1 MIETTVVGSYPQP
14 DWLIDRSRLAG
25 KVPRVRD
32 PALWRV
38 PPERLAAA
46 QDEAALLA
54 IRDMERAG
62 VDVITDGEV
71 RRESYS
77 NRFATAL
84 EGVDP
89 ERPGSTVNRLGK
101 RSVVP
106 RIVGPIRRS
115 RPVILRDVEFLRA
128 ATSHRI
134 RVTLP
139 GPFTLAQQA
148 EDEHY
153 RDDEALAM
161 AFAEAVNAE
170 AKDVAAAGADVI
182 QLDEPWL
189 ESRVEAARRYA
200 VRAIDRALEGLATT
214 TAVHVCF
221 GYAALVT
228 SKPGRYAFL
237 TPLADTVATQISIE
251 AAQPKL
257 DVGVLAE
264 LAGKTIVLGVLDLGT
279 AQVEP
284 AAIVADRIRAALRHI
299 PPSRLVAAPDCG
311 MKYLERDVAFG
322 KLCALVEGSR
332 IVRRELGIES

>member
-1 MIETTVVGSYPQP
+1 RSHAEQHGAYERVRMIETTVVGSYPQP

-32 PALWRV
+32 HALWRV
-38 PPERLAAA
+38 APERLEAA

-54 IRDMERAG
+54 VRDLERAG
-62 VDVITDGEV
+62 VDVIPDGEV

-84 EGVDP
+84 DGIDL
-89 ERPGSTVNRLGK
+89 ERPGSIVNRLGK
-101 RSVVP
+101 PSVVP
-106 RIVGPIRRS
+106 RIVGPVRRS

-148 EDEHY
+148 QDEHY

-170 AKDVAAAGADVI
+170 AKDVEAAGADII

-189 ESRVEAARRYA
+189 ESRVDAARRYA
-200 VRAIDRALEGLATT
+200 VRAINRALEGLEAA

-221 GYAALVT
+221 GYAALV
-228 SKPGRYAFL
+228 P
-237 TPLADTVATQISIE
+237 
-251 AAQPKL
+251 
-257 DVGVLAE
+257 
-264 LAGKTIVLGVLDLGT
+264 
-279 AQVEP
+279 
-284 AAIVADRIRAALRHI
+284 
-299 PPSRLVAAPDCG
+299 
-311 MKYLERDVAFG
+311 
-322 KLCALVEGSR
+322 
-332 IVRRELGIES
+332 

>member
-25 KVPRVRD
+25 RVPRVRD
-32 PALWRV
+32 QALWRV
-38 PPERLAAA
+38 APDRLEAA

-84 EGVDP
+84 EGIDL
-89 ERPGSTVNRLGK
+89 ERPGSIVNRLGK

-106 RIVGPIRRS
+106 RIVGPVHRP
-115 RPVILRDVEFLRA
+115 RPVLVRDVEFLRA
-128 ATSHRI
+128 ATSRRI

-148 EDEHY
+148 DDEHY
-153 RDDEALAM
+153 RDDEALAI

-170 AKDVAAAGADVI
+170 AKDVEAAGADVI

-200 VRAIDRALEGLATT
+200 VRAINRALEGLEAT

-221 GYAALVT
+221 GYAALV
-228 SKPGRYAFL
+228 SHKPGRYAFL
-237 TPLADTVATQISIE
+237 TPLADTAATQISIE
-251 AAQPKL
+251 AAQPRL

-264 LAGKTIVLGVLDLGT
+264 LANKTVVLGVLDLGS
-279 AQVEP
+279 AGVEP
-284 AAIVADRIRAALRHI
+284 AETVADRIRAALRHL

-322 KLCALVEGSR
+322 KLCALVEGAR
-332 IVRRELGIES
+332 LVRRELGIDT

>member
-1 MIETTVVGSYPQP
+1 
-14 DWLIDRSRLAG
+14 
-25 KVPRVRD
+25 
-32 PALWRV
+32 
-38 PPERLAAA
+38 
-46 QDEAALLA
+46 
-54 IRDMERAG
+54 
-62 VDVITDGEV
+62 
-71 RRESYS
+71 SYS

-84 EGVDP
+84 EGVDV
-89 ERPGSTVNRLGK
+89 ERPGTITNRIGK
-101 RSVVP
+101 PSLVP
-106 RIVGPIRRS
+106 RIVGPVRRTQ
-115 RPVILRDVEFLRA
+115 PVTVRDVEFLRRS
-128 ATSHRI
+128 TSRRI

-148 EDEHY
+148 ADEHY

-161 AFAEAVNAE
+161 AFAAAVNAE

-200 VRAIDRALEGLATT
+200 VRAINRALEGVATT

-221 GYAALVT
+221 GYAALVAN
-228 SKPGRYAFL
+228 KPGRYGFL
-237 TPLADTVATQISIE
+237 APLADTVATQVSIE

-284 AAIVADRIRAALRHI
+284 AEIVADRIRAALRHV

-311 MKYLERDVAFG
+311 MKYLERDVAFA
-322 KLCALVEGSR
+322 KLRALVAGAGK
-332 IVRRELGIES
+332 IRRELGL

>member
-14 DWLIDRSRLAG
+14 DWLIDRARLAG
-25 KVPRVRD
+25 KVPRVRAD
-32 PALWRV
+32 ELWRV
-38 PPERLAAA
+38 PPDRLDAA

-62 VDVITDGEV
+62 LDVITDGEV

-84 EGVDP
+84 EGVDV
-89 ERPGSTVNRLGK
+89 ERPGSIINRIGK
-101 RSVVP
+101 RSAVP
-106 RIVGPIRRS
+106 RIVGPVRRT
-115 RPVILRDVEFLRA
+115 RPVTVRDVEFLRRS
-128 ATSHRI
+128 TSRRI

-161 AFAEAVNAE
+161 AFADAVNSE
-170 AKDVAAAGADVI
+170 AKDVEAAGADII

-200 VRAIDRALEGLATT
+200 VHAINRALEGLEAT

-221 GYAALVT
+221 GYAALVAD
-228 SKPGRYAFL
+228 KPSRYAFL
-237 TPLADTVATQISIE
+237 EQLVNTDATQLSIE
-251 AAQPKL
+251 AAQPRL
-257 DVGVLAE
+257 DLGVLAD
-264 LAGKTIVLGVLDLGT
+264 LADKTVVLGVLDLGT
-279 AQVEP
+279 DEVER
-284 AAIVADRIRAALRHI
+284 ADTVADRIRAALRYL

-311 MKYLERDVAFG
+311 MKYLERDVAFA
-322 KLCALVEGSR
+322 KLCALADGAR
-332 IVRRELGIES
+332 LVRRELGI

>member
-32 PALWRV
+32 HALWRV
-38 PPERLAAA
+38 APERLEAA

-84 EGVDP
+84 DGIDL
-89 ERPGSTVNRLGK
+89 ERPGSIVNRLGK
-101 RSVVP
+101 PSVVP
-106 RIVGPIRRS
+106 RIVGPVRRS

-148 EDEHY
+148 QDEHY

-170 AKDVAAAGADVI
+170 AKDVEAAGADII

-189 ESRVEAARRYA
+189 ESRVDAARRYA
-200 VRAIDRALEGLATT
+200 VRAINRALEGLEAA

-221 GYAALVT
+221 GYAALVPH
-228 SKPGRYAFL
+228 KPGRYAFL
-237 TPLADTVATQISIE
+237 APLADTVATQISIE
-251 AAQPKL
+251 AAQPRL
-257 DVGVLAE
+257 DAAVLAE
-264 LAGKTIVLGVLDLGT
+264 LADKTVVLGVLDLGT
-279 AQVEP
+279 AEIEP
-284 AAIVADRIRAALRHI
+284 AEVVADRIRAALRYV

-311 MKYLERDVAFG
+311 MKYLDRDVAFG
-322 KLCALVEGSR
+322 KLCALVEGST
-332 IVRRELGIES
+332 IVRRELGIGS